1 MRSWLGGRAQGLGH
15 SPDTASH
22 RDGLSVVSRK
32 HQGGGFV
39 KSHRWPLWGALL
51 LLVAALLAVLVFL
64 AAEYEVGRDQAALDQ
79 DATTVV
85 GEIRSALLRNVQTL
99 QSLNAFSPTPT
110 GWDPPAAELLAQR
123 RELVRLEWRDPAM
136 QVLAQRLSPYRPDV
150 FDLLPRSQALP
161 EVRQACDAAL
171 RLSGPAYSA
180 SYFWPKRD
188 GRGLEVMELCLPL
201 SEAGESRG
209 FLIATYSL
217 PAMLAELTDAA
228 TLRGR
233 GLSFV
238 ESDGARLAVHSVVPL
253 QRRTLSAHA
262 LLDLPGHTLLLQLES
277 PRRALGLFPNV
288 LTGVVGA
295 LSLALLAVLALLA
308 RDMLR
313 RQRAEQRAADALAF
327 RKAMEDS
334 LVTGLRARDMS
345 GRITYVNPAF
355 CQMVGLSA
363 EQLVGSGLPAPWW
376 PPELVDEYQ
385 QRQAVRLAG
394 QTLPREGYESVFRRS
409 DGTRFPV
416 LIIEAPLIDAQ
427 GVQTGY
433 MSAIIDLTEQ
443 RRIEELNRASQDK
456 LQATARLATVGEMAS
471 LISHELN
478 QPLAAIASY
487 ASGTLN
493 LLQQEPDRG
502 EDPAGDDIE
511 RAIRRIAEQAERAG
525 RVIRGVAD
533 FVRRRDQVREA
544 VEPHLLIEGISTL
557 LTLQAKK
564 RGIRLQVEIAPG
576 TPRVWCD
583 RTMVEQVLLNLAR
596 NGMQAMPLGD
606 PGTASGL
613 RVLRIAIAPVMG
625 EAHEP
630 GTGRCARWVRVDV
643 IDHGQGLP
651 PEVAQRLFTPF
662 FTTKAEG
669 MGLGLSL
676 CRTVVEQHGGALHFE
691 PALPR
696 GTRFSFTL
704 PVAEAHAAQPLEA
717 HAA

>member
-1 MRSWLGGRAQGLGH
+1 MRS
-15 SPDTASH
+15 P
-22 RDGLSVVSRK
+22 
-32 HQGGGFV
+32 
-39 KSHRWPLWGALL
+39 RWPLWGALL

-99 QSLNAFSPTPT
+99 QSLNAFSPTPAS
-110 GWDPPAAELLAQR
+110 WDPPAAELLAQR
-123 RELVRLEWRDPAM
+123 REMVRLEWRDPAM

-150 FDLLPRSQALP
+150 FDLLPRGQALP

-201 SEAGESRG
+201 SEAGEPRG

-217 PAMLAELTDAA
+217 PAMLAELTDGA

-238 ESDGARLAVHSVVPL
+238 ESDGARLAVHSVVPVP
-253 QRRTLSAHA
+253 RRTLSAHA

-277 PRRALGLFPNV
+277 PRRTLGLFPNV

-295 LSLALLAVLALLA
+295 LSLALLAVLGLLA
-308 RDMLR
+308 RDVRR
-313 RQRAEQRAADALAF
+313 RQRAEQRAGEALAF

-334 LVTGLRARDMS
+334 LLTGLRARDMS

-394 QTLPREGYESVFRRS
+394 QTLPREGYESVFQRG

-427 GVQTGY
+427 GVQSGY

-493 LLQQEPDRG
+493 LLQQGHGHEL
-502 EDPAGDDIE
+502 GDGPVANDIE
-511 RAIRRIAEQAERAG
+511 RAIRRIGEQAERAG

-544 VEPHLLIEGISTL
+544 VEPRLLIEGISTL

-625 EAHEP
+625 EAGEP
-630 GTGRCARWVRVDV
+630 GEGRCARWVRVDV

-704 PVAEAHAAQPLEA
+704 PVAEALAPRPLEA